1 MVIKAM
7 RGLPSVSFILLDEA
21 DFLPPDQQQDAR
33 DVSERYIAK
42 SDRRIVMLSTPSAPD
57 GLFERIEREP
67 EKSKE
72 SLIINNK
79 VEVLCDEYGVG

>member
-1 MVIKAM
+1 MIIKAM
-7 RGLPSVSFILLDEA
+7 RGLPSISFILLNEA
-21 DFLPPDQQQDAR
+21 DFLPPDQQRDAR

-42 SDRRIVMLSTPSAPD
+42 SNRWIVMLATPNAPD
-57 GLFERIEREP
+57 DLFERIESEP

-79 VEVLCDEYGVG
+79 VEVLRDEYGGG

>member
-33 DVSERYIAK
+33 DVSEKYIAK

-57 GLFERIEREP
+57 GLFEMIEREP

>member
-1 MVIKAM
+1 M

>member
-1 MVIKAM
+1 M

-42 SDRRIVMLSTPSAPD
+42 SDRRIVMLSTPSATD